1 MTAMTRKIRNLSMQ
15 IRQKFTDIYFAFNL
29 ISILK
34 QGVQE
39 LKAFAFCVITVNDK
53 RTEPRFKRKRA
64 G

>member
-1 MTAMTRKIRNLSMQ
+1 MTAMTRKIRNLS
-15 IRQKFTDIYFAFNL
+15 
-29 ISILK
+29 K